1 MARKIVAEFDAIDGP
16 FINKLRAI
24 DQSIGRFETGTL
36 SAFGRVE
43 KGMNSLV
50 RTAGDFRNISGLIAS
65 GLGVNLA
72 TDFIDQATRIRRAL
86 NEAGASGQEDFEKL
100 FHAANRSLASMD
112 NFAQAVQRMHKSMD
126 GRQSFDQTLRDME
139 TLNKLLILGGKTTQ
153 ERMSTMIQ
161 FGQALQSGVLQ
172 GEELRSLRENAPI
185 ELMRAIAAEAGG
197 TIEDLKKLGEQGK
210 LTTDVMIAALQ
221 SLEKEADAR
230 MGNVTATISEAAV
243 ILRNGAIVATEGFD
257 KGLGLSRAT
266 VAGLT
271 TLGELLGKSQQTFEL
286 WSWAVGE
293 ATSYAEAFGQA
304 VLVTGGAMAVSFA
317 GRKMNAGL
325 AAVQA
330 YAPALKQAAEAAQK
344 EQVATRLAANAAR
357 DNYNKRRAAMD
368 GVLRLQD
375 QMVSAARTGAVE
387 EAKAATAARH
397 AAEIRAQDA
406 AANLAMMQR
415 QIAATEKQIASET
428 RLRQLGF
435 RGQDQRELYG
445 DAAYTRRIGGM
456 NEEQF
461 AALLRQREE
470 LQAKLA
476 ALDAQRIAA
485 ERAVTTA
492 VGAEAAKRAQL
503 DMAGLNAVVQYDKQT
518 KAKRATLAKQL
529 AAAENALTVALER
542 QAVAANAVSA
552 ANARLSLT
560 GRAVATA
567 GTIAKGAWAFLG
579 GWPGFILLAG
589 TAFLTLG
596 ENAESAADR
605 FERLTSDTGTATGAA
620 DALRDVQSRLNEA
633 IAEAGKASDV
643 ASQKI
648 VANTRAEMGAKRDLL
663 KLENQKLEALQ
674 AERKIELNRLVSG
687 RDRIAQPSTRVDDI
701 LQSTLGDGAAFAGQD
716 ERATALAQAQREF
729 NAEYAQADALV
740 TELRANIALTGGV
753 IAENNVLL
761 GETAT
766 KLREAGAA
774 GFEVR
779 AGMAETAVVAS
790 DAVAAFNEL
799 LAAKEQE
806 ADLQR
811 LINQY
816 GEESAEVAAYRAD
829 AERAAYEET
838 AKAAG
843 VTGELLTQLMAAYDE
858 AVALSQVD
866 VGAGLAGGVANA
878 AAIAQNLGIAY
889 GAAVALQ
896 GVWSRTQ
903 AGDDGRGSQRETVR
917 GANTRTPEQPW
928 LKSYTRG
935 GWISK
940 GSAGGSGGSGGA
952 SQESKDQEEALRF
965 IEEMMTAEEKRAQK
979 LREMKTLREQLVQTY
994 GAEAEIVG
1002 RMDEAIARFTDG
1014 LEDASSKVQEVF
1026 DIMSDNIAS
1035 AIEDWK
1041 GFGHLVKS
1049 ILADIV
1055 RQHGVAFFTALLTP
1069 GRQSGDD
1076 LGTWLGNAMTGQLH
1090 SGGGAG
1096 NRNARSVP
1104 ASAFIGAPRFH
1115 NGLMPDEFTAILQK
1129 GETVLPKGVSP
1140 LGPSVSISMPVDL
1153 RGADP
1158 SMVPYIDAK
1167 MAELKREF
1175 PGRVL
1180 TAINTLKTTR
1190 KI

>member
-1 MARKIVAEFDAIDGP
+1 MARKIVAEFDAVDGP
-16 FINKLRAI
+16 FVSKLRAI
-24 DQSIGRFETGTL
+24 DQSIGRFEKGTL
-36 SAFGRVE
+36 TSFARVE

-50 RTAGDFRNISGLIAS
+50 RTAGDFRNVTGLIAS

-86 NEAGASGQEDFEKL
+86 SEAGASGQEDFEKL
-100 FHAANRSLASMD
+100 FLAANRSLAGMND
-112 NFAQAVQRMHKSMD
+112 FAQGTQRMQKALA
-126 GRQSFDQTLRDME
+126 GRQGFDATLRDME

-153 ERMSTMIQ
+153 ERMSTMLQ
-161 FGQALQSGVLQ
+161 FSQALQAGVLQ
-172 GEELRSLRENAPI
+172 GDELRSLRENAPI
-185 ELMRAIAAEAGG
+185 ELMQAIAEGAGG
-197 TIEDLKKLGEQGK
+197 TIESLKKLGEEGK
-210 LTTDVMIAALQ
+210 LTTDVMMKALK
-221 SLEKEADAR
+221 SLEAEADAR
-230 MGNVTATISEAAV
+230 MKGVTLTISEAATV
-243 ILRNGAIVATEGFD
+243 LSNGAIVATEGFD

-266 VAGLT
+266 VSGLK
-271 TLGELLGKSQQTFEL
+271 TLGELLGKSQDSINL
-286 WSWAVGE
+286 WNGAI
-293 ATSYAEAFGQA
+293 ATTTTYAEAAGKAIFGLGT
-304 VLVTGGAMAVSFA
+304 VMATSFA
-317 GRKMNAGL
+317 GRKIQAGVSWL
-325 AAVQA
+325 ES
-330 YAPALKQAAEAAQK
+330 YGPALKKAAEDAQA
-344 EQVATRLAANAAR
+344 EQVATRAAANSAR
-357 DNYNKRRAAMD
+357 ESYNRRRAAMD
-368 GVLRLQD
+368 GILRLQD
-375 QMVSAARTGAVE
+375 DMVAAARAGAVE
-387 EAKAATAARH
+387 EAKAATASRH
-397 AAEIRAQDA
+397 AAEIRAKDA
-406 AANLAMMQR
+406 ASNVAATQR
-415 QIAATEKQIASET
+415 QIAATEAQIAAET

-435 RGQDQRELYG
+435 RGTDRRELYG
-445 DAAYTRRIGGM
+445 DGSFVRKNSGGM
-456 NEEQF
+456 SEEQF
-461 AALLRQREE
+461 ANLLRQRET
-470 LQAKLA
+470 LQQKLA
-476 ALDAQRIAA
+476 AFDAQRIAA
-485 ERAVTTA
+485 DRAVTVA
-492 VGAEAAKRAQL
+492 AGAEAAKRAQL
-503 DMAGLNAVVQYDKQT
+503 DTAGLNAVVQYDKQT

-579 GWPGFILLAG
+579 GWPGLILLAG

-701 LQSTLGDGAAFAGQD
+701 LQSTLGDGATFAGQD

-761 GETAT
+761 VETAT

-816 GEESAEVAAYRAD
+816 GEDSAQVALFRAA
-829 AERAAYEET
+829 AEREAYEQAAI
-838 AKAAG
+838 AKG
-843 VTGELLTQLMAAYDE
+843 VTGDLLVKLMEAYDA
-858 AVALSQVD
+858 AVALSSVNLSNNIIAAL
-866 VGAGLAGGVANA
+866 GPASELAASLWDAAQAWAAARAASMEAAASVRKIPGGVD
-878 AAIAQNLGIAY
+878 
-889 GAAVALQ
+889 AVA
-896 GVWSRTQ
+896 S
-903 AGDDGRGSQRETVR
+903 GDVRVSPTGWRRYVSPKTHGS
-917 GANTRTPEQPW
+917 
-928 LKSYTRG
+928 
-935 GWISK
+935 
-940 GSAGGSGGSGGA
+940 SGGGVGGGK
-952 SQESKDQEEALRF
+952 SKENKDQEEALRF
-965 IEEMMTAEEKRAQK
+965 VEEMMTAEEKRAKQLSEMVA
-979 LREMKTLREQLVQTY
+979 LRERLVKTY
-994 GAEAEIVG
+994 GPEADIVAK
-1002 RMDEAIARFTDG
+1002 MDEAITRFSANLD
-1014 LEDASSKVQEVF
+1014 DANSKVQQIF
-1026 DIMSDNIAS
+1026 DIMSDNIAN

-1041 GFGHLVKS
+1041 GFGSLVKS
-1049 ILADIV
+1049 ILADLV
-1055 RQHGVAFFTALLTP
+1055 RQHGVAFFTSLLMP
-1069 GRQSGDD
+1069 GKQSGDD
-1076 LGTWLGNAMTGQLH
+1076 LGTWLGNAITGQLH
-1090 SGGGAG
+1090 TGGSEG
-1096 NRNARSVP
+1096 NRNARSIP
-1104 ASAFIGAPRFH
+1104 AAAFIGAPRFH
-1115 NGLMPDEFTAILQK
+1115 NGLLPDEFTAILQK

-1140 LGPSVSISMPVDL
+1140 FGSNVSLSMPIDM

-1158 SMVPYIDAK
+1158 AMIPYIDGK
-1167 MAELKREF
+1167 VAELKREF

-1180 TAINTLKTTR
+1180 QALTVLKDTR
-1190 KI
+1190 KLR